1 MFSRYRQAQSHFR
14 VPGRLQ
20 PLTQTLSPSR
30 SQLASLR
37 VYSMG
42 WPPGNI
48 SESCDCFVVKASLGF
63 DLVFPRLI
71 ECVLLFVHP
80 CRVKLSKSRV
90 RGYGRLGVLRW
101 KSRKRSFALT
111 SSGAD
116 ETSFVWPLAFSFQY
130 RSRVDQSDDHGYES
144 LVSPSGVP
152 FLHPFL

>member
-30 SQLASLR
+30 SQLTSLR

-42 WPPGNI
+42 WPPEIFLNLVI
-48 SESCDCFVVKASLGF
+48 ALSRRPRWVF

-80 CRVKLSKSRV
+80 CRVKLSESRV
-90 RGYGRLGVLRW
+90 RGYGRLGAQFLDHRQAEI
-101 KSRKRSFALT
+101 KYRLNLT
-111 SSGAD
+111 K
-116 ETSFVWPLAFSFQY
+116 
-130 RSRVDQSDDHGYES
+130 
-144 LVSPSGVP
+144 
-152 FLHPFL
+152 